1 MRLLHRS
8 GVCALALLAG
18 AAILQVEP
26 AIMRDLVL
34 DTGHQ
39 RATVGAV
46 RVPLW
51 SAAWAQSP
59 ESFSLDNVSFTFG
72 PATFQARRIELS
84 GVISARAEVEAL
96 FSPVAATPFAE
107 RLSRINA
114 RQIRVPELTITQKI
128 GPETQTI
135 VYKNL
140 VLADIV
146 QGRIGLTSVDT
157 TGIEIA
163 EGQGGATL
171 SYGRMT
177 VSELDMPAFASIYET
192 RAGDPSPPMT
202 RIHGAF
208 AIDDIGLVDRNGIS
222 LRIARLSGRDFLARP
237 TRESWAGTMDLFGRM
252 GAKDQ
257 LTKDEEAQFLTVM
270 ADFLTAFDVGF
281 AEATGFELKD
291 TSRGA
296 AEAATGRIRRL
307 AYTGATGT
315 QPADARVEGFEVTDK
330 DGSVRVEAMSL
341 TGFSLR
347 PTLEALR
354 SANPEALRDLD
365 PAAMRAF
372 LPTLGTLRIAGADID
387 TLSKD
392 EVAGTPQRVKA
403 TLKDFEFTAD
413 QPLNGVPTNI
423 RIGFRNLA
431 MALPGDSPEDGIK
444 DLLALGYQS
453 LDLSFLLAAN
463 WNEATGELNLREVSA
478 EGQDMGSVLMSGIL
492 GNVSRDVFDPDTAAA
507 SVALIAAR
515 AKSLDLTVQNSG
527 LFERFLAQTAREGK
541 TTPEAL
547 RRTYGTAAAVA
558 IPAMIGNSEQA
569 RTLSQAVARF
579 IAKPG
584 RLTISAQAKDPAGV
598 GVVELMSLTEPAD
611 ALAKLNV
618 SATTE

>member
-34 DTGHQ
+34 DAGHQ

-59 ESFSLDNVSFTFG
+59 ESFGLDNVSFTFG
-72 PATFQARRIELS
+72 PATFQAGRIELS
-84 GVISARAEVEAL
+84 GVTSSRAEVEAL

-114 RQIRVPELTITQKI
+114 RQIRVPELTVTQRI

-135 VYKNL
+135 VYRNL

-157 TGIEIA
+157 TGVEIA

-171 SYGRMT
+171 SYGRMS
-177 VSELDMPAFASIYET
+177 VSDLDMPAFAKLYET
-192 RAGDPSPPMT
+192 KAGDPSPPMT
-202 RIHGAF
+202 RVHGAF
-208 AIDDIGLVDRNGIS
+208 SIDDIGLVDRNGVS
-222 LRIARLSGRDFLARP
+222 MRIARLSGRDFLARP
-237 TRESWAGTMDLFGRM
+237 TRESWAGTMDLFGRL

-257 LTKDEEAQFLTVM
+257 LTKDEEAQFLSVV

-281 AEATGFELKD
+281 AEATDFELKD
-291 TSRGA
+291 TSKGA
-296 AEAATGRIRRL
+296 AETATGRIRRL
-307 AYTGATGT
+307 AYSGATGT

-330 DGSVRVEAMSL
+330 DGSVRVEALSL

-372 LPTLGTLRIAGADID
+372 LPTLGTLRIAGVDID
-387 TLSKD
+387 TLSRD

-413 QPLNGVPTNI
+413 QPLNAVPTNI

-431 MALPGDSPEDGIK
+431 MALPADSPEDGIK

-463 WNEATGELNLREVSA
+463 WNGATGELVLREVSA
-478 EGQDMGSVLMSGIL
+478 EGQDMGSVLMTGIL
-492 GNVSRDVFDPDTAAA
+492 GNVSRDVFDPDSAVA
-507 SVALIAAR
+507 SVALMGAR

-527 LFERFLAQTAREGK
+527 LFERFLARTAREGK

-558 IPAMIGNSEQA
+558 VPAMIGNSEQA
-569 RTLSQAVARF
+569 RTLSQAIARF

-598 GVVELMSLTEPAD
+598 GVVELMSLTEPAEG
-611 ALAKLNV
+611 LRMLNITAK
-618 SATTE
+618 TE